1 MADNFRGQFLPFGF
15 RYHAREYDQAL
26 DVIRQID
33 LLPLNVVPGSSQREF
48 IQQKVMVSRDMK
60 REPKSTDRPGI
71 RDG

>member
-1 MADNFRGQFLPFGF
+1 MIFCGQFSLTIFGF

-60 REPKSTDRPGI
+60 LKI
-71 RDG
+71 Y

>member
-1 MADNFRGQFLPFGF
+1 MSHCYQKFRNTTYFYSYFC

-48 IQQKVMVSRDMK
+48 IQQKVMVSHKMK
-60 REPKSTDRPGI
+60 L
-71 RDG
+71 